1 MLSPEIIKKQSS
13 NENIEENK
21 EKNEKLPPKK
31 LNESKIFQ
39 PMNLNNSSNTEKIS
53 TTTSIIQ
60 NKISE
65 DNNNITF
72 PIIVPSFR
80 FNNDRSNFKNLNF
93 PFFSKSRSGNLIQPK
108 NLYNETFDINNIE
121 KDENNNNH
129 IFNKYESFDEHN
141 FIYREKTCCTCTKTQ
156 CIKKYCECFANG
168 KFCFGC
174 HCINCLNKSF
184 FQKNDNNNNIKNII
198 NNNEENFNNN
208 INLNSISCTCSKS
221 GCNKKYCE
229 CFKAGKNCNEK
240 CRCLNCLNRNK
251 NEENENLNSIYLN
264 ERKNSLNDNFNNHED
279 FTIQTTSVFISKNQ
293 TFINVEKIGK
303 EKMKLLSLKRNR
315 EKNNKLL
322 E

>member
-1 MLSPEIIKKQSS
+1 MSSLNSQKQQISSSPFTSFSQSS
-13 NENIEENK
+13 N
-21 EKNEKLPPKK
+21 
-31 LNESKIFQ
+31 Q
-39 PMNLNNSSNTEKIS
+39 VLNNPVSISKLFKPLNIIQEQNSFSSLS
-53 TTTSIIQ
+53 TTTQIA
-60 NKISE
+60 NTISE
-65 DNNNITF
+65 DLTQF
-72 PIIVPSFR
+72 PIIVPPRRIGIDESF
-80 FNNDRSNFKNLNF
+80 NKINIKNIKSINEISINKNLSF
-93 PFFSKSRSGNLIQPK
+93 KEK
-108 NLYNETFDINNIE
+108 N
-121 KDENNNNH
+121 
-129 IFNKYESFDEHN
+129 
-141 FIYREKTCCTCTKTQ
+141 CCTCTKTK

>member
-1 MLSPEIIKKQSS
+1 MSSPKIIQKETL
-13 NENIEENK
+13 NEKIEEKK
-21 EKNEKLPPKK
+21 EENEKLSPKK

-39 PMNLNNSSNTEKIS
+39 PMNIKNSSSNEKIS

-60 NKISE
+60 NKIS
-65 DNNNITF
+65 DDNNITF

-80 FNNDRSNFKNLNF
+80 FNNDRSNFKGLNI

-108 NLYNETFDINNIE
+108 SLYNETFNRNNIE

-129 IFNKYESFDEHN
+129 IFNKYESFDEQN
-141 FIYREKTCCTCTKTQ
+141 FIYKEKTCCTCTKTQ
-156 CIKKYCECFANG
+156 CIKKYCECFANR

-174 HCINCLNKSF
+174 HCINCLNKYI
-184 FQKNDNNNNIKNII
+184 FQKNDNNNNIKNVI
-198 NNNEENFNNN
+198 NNEEMFNNN

-221 GCNKKYCE
+221 SCNKKYCE

-240 CRCLNCLNRNK
+240 CRCLNCLNGNK
-251 NEENENLNSIYLN
+251 SDDNENLNSISLS
-264 ERKNSLNDNFNNHED
+264 ERKNSLNDNLNNNEN

-303 EKMKLLSLKRNR
+303 EEMKLLSLKRIR
-315 EKNNKLL
+315 EKN
-322 E
+322 